1 MLRQSLVGQ
10 CRFKFFSSRARAEL
24 ALPVCHG
31 CGGLQSVCRPARLH
45 PDSSSSKRGFSFTGI
60 YSLRRGDCGA
70 AGCSGSDGG
79 SNRWP
84 AAADGAM
91 EGYPSRLYRSRGAV
105 RDELCKECQMLRAR
119 VRIGRPIVEVATCR
133 PSRMGPHRQFL
144 GDGPHLIFSPKST
157 LLKTC
162 TTTIIMPSIAGLS

>member
-1 MLRQSLVGQ
+1 MHAAVAAACRCICMLRQSLVGQ
-10 CRFKFFSSRARAEL
+10 CRFKFFSSRAPAEL
-24 ALPVCHG
+24 AVPVCHG
-31 CGGLQSVCRPARLH
+31 CGGLHAVCRPARLH

-91 EGYPSRLYRSRGAV
+91 EGYPSRANSLNAIKILVNPLNVIDPTCHRHKKNPFNAIQWHSRDWRKFQWHSGN
-105 RDELCKECQMLRAR
+105 
-119 VRIGRPIVEVATCR
+119 
-133 PSRMGPHRQFL
+133 
-144 GDGPHLIFSPKST
+144 
-157 LLKTC
+157 
-162 TTTIIMPSIAGLS
+162 